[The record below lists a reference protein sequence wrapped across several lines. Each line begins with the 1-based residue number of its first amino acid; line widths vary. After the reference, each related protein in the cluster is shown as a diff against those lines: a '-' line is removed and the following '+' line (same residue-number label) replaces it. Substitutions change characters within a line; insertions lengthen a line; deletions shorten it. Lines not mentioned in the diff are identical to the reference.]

1 MILPLA
7 LAWERTPL
15 RSCCPGSR
23 LSLLPL
29 YEHMPL
35 RCLLKWLSA
44 ARYDGCLLPCALLCH
59 FRVPSFVHVHASCCS
74 SAANMGIVCVL
85 GCLQVG
91 RLFVHIR
98 LLAALPAV
106 LRHSGNVL
114 LFCLFVSISRLYSPK
129 D

>member
-1 MILPLA
+1 MHA
-7 LAWERTPL
+7 
-15 RSCCPGSR
+15 
-23 LSLLPL
+23 
-29 YEHMPL
+29 
-35 RCLLKWLSA
+35 
-44 ARYDGCLLPCALLCH
+44 
-59 FRVPSFVHVHASCCS
+59 HASCCS

-91 RLFVHIR
+91 QMFVHIH
-98 LLAALPAV
+98 LLAALSAV